1 MDQTETEFP
10 TKVQIAL
17 LSFVFRLVETPVC
30 SRELSLNLLR
40 FKLHVQSTEVETLAV
55 VWPLTLVNTQLS
67 LTFLLLKN
75 LDFCGLSFLTGPA
88 LRTVVCL

>member
-17 LSFVFRLVETPVC
+17 LSFVFRLVETHVR

-40 FKLHVQSTEVETLAV
+40 FKLHVQSTQVETLAV
-55 VWPLTLVNTQLS
+55 VWPLTLVNRHSTLVDFS
-67 LTFLLLKN
+67 ALKEFR
-75 LDFCGLSFLTGPA
+75 LFVDS
-88 LRTVVCL
+88 RS